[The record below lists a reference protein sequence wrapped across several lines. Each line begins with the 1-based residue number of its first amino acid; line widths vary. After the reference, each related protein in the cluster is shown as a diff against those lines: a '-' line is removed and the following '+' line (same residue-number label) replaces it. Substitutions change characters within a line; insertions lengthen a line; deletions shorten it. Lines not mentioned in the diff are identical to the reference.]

1 MLLKI
6 IVRRKILTF
15 FGIICQQMSL
25 VQILLRENWN
35 KSIIK
40 GKKECQRVK
49 IKKIIHQLTKWVQR
63 GNLIKIRKLTTTW
76 MI

>member
-1 MLLKI
+1 MLL
-6 IVRRKILTF
+6 V
-15 FGIICQQMSL
+15 QM
-25 VQILLRENWN
+25 LLRENWN